1 MKMVSVILLFLV
13 FLNAACQQIRSPEF
27 DYLGQTPPGS
37 FPEIFAPG
45 IISSEAR
52 EHSSLTFSPDGTEIY
67 FTRQTDGLNN
77 ILFLER
83 RGENG
88 PSHVPP
94 PSTVIIW
101 TPAPPFLRMAKSSP
115 DGKYLFILD
124 KGDIYW
130 VDAEVIYDLQ
140 P

>member
-37 FPEIFAPG
+37 SPEIFAPG

-83 RGENG
+83 RGGKWSE
-88 PSHVPP
+88 PR
-94 PSTVIIW
+94 
-101 TPAPPFLRMAKSSP
+101 PAPFNSDYLDSGTTFSP
-115 DGKYLFILD
+115 DGKELPRREIPLHSRQRRYLL
-124 KGDIYW
+124 G
-130 VDAEVIYDLQ
+130 
-140 P
+140 